1 MNCEAIR
8 ALPRA
13 GRENYFKVPKG
24 PGVLLIFDKGGELW
38 CAHPADSM
46 LQEMEDII
54 ASNGH
59 SLLAGFNEYAF
70 QTCITRA
77 DADALLET
85 VNVKLG
91 LLASDIGGKTARLIL
106 SQVSKGNYVSE
117 ELAKLPSRP

>member
-8 ALPRA
+8 ALPRT
-13 GRENYFKVPKG
+13 GRENYFQVPKG
-24 PGVLLIFDKGGELW
+24 PGVLLIFDKSGELW

-70 QTCITRA
+70 QTCITEA
-77 DADALLET
+77 DAYELFSVIKEQC
-85 VNVKLG
+85 KP
-91 LLASDIGGKTARLIL
+91 
-106 SQVSKGNYVSE
+106 KGQH
-117 ELAKLPSRP
+117 